1 MAYETL
7 VLVWHVSS
15 PSIAHSNTEKKSPE
29 VSQNVRGTQPLFRNR
44 EQEMLPKNKPPCSKS
59 LFRYKPPQYFPP
71 GYPLGVDGTE
81 ESYERYGQFKICSSI
96 FCQALTFL

>member
-29 VSQNVRGTQPLFRNR
+29 VSLNVRGTQPLFRNR
-44 EQEMLPKNKPPCSKS
+44 EQEMLPKNKPPCSQS

-71 GYPLGVDGTE
+71 VYPLGQGVFLGTLRE
-81 ESYERYGQFKICSSI
+81 VMGG
-96 FCQALTFL
+96 TWPPMG